1 MTGFT
6 VRLTGGAFFLAL
18 LATAVGALSLSAA
31 APGRTAAAYMAAGV
45 AVAAALLLSLILHEV
60 GHALVARRHGAHTR
74 GSPTR
79 DISVGFFGTSAH
91 GSYDLPGPR
100 GQWRSAAAGPAVS
113 LGLAALAAAAAFG
126 LAALGVDRLA
136 MLVLAAVALINGA
149 LGVISLLPGAGPD
162 GGRIVRALTWA
173 RTGNPAKA
181 DLVAARAAQVT
192 GIALVAGG
200 VTVVAL
206 GHITGLW
213 LALIGFLAFAAAR
226 AQLRRLLVVAA
237 LAGMR
242 VSDIVPVR
250 APVAAAAAPDSTA
263 PDATGPDAT
272 GPDAA
277 ASDTTTPHTA
287 GTASN
292 PPASWQSWQTVES
305 FMAEQG
311 LTGAAPGGMMMQ
323 PAAAVFPLHDF
334 DGRPAGLLTLTQL
347 ATVPPDR
354 REALRLREIATPVEF
369 LVTTTADEPLTGL
382 MDRLSG
388 LPRVPAAVHTA
399 GHALILDAD
408 GRLAGVV
415 TPADL
420 ARAGQVGALRRAAD
434 RAADRSA
441 AAGGSTGLL

>member
-6 VRLTGGAFFLAL
+6 VRLTGGAFFLAI

-31 APGRTAAAYMAAGV
+31 APGRTTAAYLAAGV

-60 GHALVARRHGAHTR
+60 GHAIMARRHGAHTR
-74 GSPTR
+74 DSGTR

-113 LGLAALAAAAAFG
+113 LVLAALAAAGAFG
-126 LAALGVDRLA
+126 LAALGIDRLA

-181 DLVAARAAQVT
+181 DLVAARAGQVT

-200 VTVVAL
+200 IAVVAL

-213 LALIGFLAFAAAR
+213 LALIGFLAFSAAR
-226 AQLRRLLVVAA
+226 AQLRRLLVGAA

-242 VSDIVPVR
+242 VSDIVPIR
-250 APVAAAAAPDSTA
+250 ATTTMTDTPDGTGPGTAAA
-263 PDATGPDAT
+263 
-272 GPDAA
+272 
-277 ASDTTTPHTA
+277 
-287 GTASN
+287 GT

-311 LTGAAPGGMMMQ
+311 LSGGAPGGMMLQ
-323 PAAAVFPLHDF
+323 PAAAVYPLHDF

-347 ATVPPDR
+347 AAVPPER
-354 REALRLREIATPVEF
+354 REALRLRDIATPLEF
-369 LVTTTADEPLTGL
+369 LVTTTADEPLNGL
-382 MDRLSG
+382 MERMSG
-388 LPRVPAAVHTA
+388 WPRVPAAVHTA

-420 ARAGQVGALRRAAD
+420 ARAGQLGALRRAAG
-434 RAADRSA
+434 RSA
-441 AAGGSTGLL
+441 TAAGSHTGLLCRRWPSRSGSGPPPSAA

>member
-6 VRLTGGAFFLAL
+6 VRLTGGAFFLAI

-31 APGRTAAAYMAAGV
+31 APGRTAAAYVAAGV

-60 GHALVARRHGAHTR
+60 GHAIVARRHGAHTR
-74 GSPTR
+74 DSGTR

-113 LGLAALAAAAAFG
+113 LVLAALAAAGAFG
-126 LAALGVDRLA
+126 LAALGIDRLA

-181 DLVAARAAQVT
+181 DLVAARAGQVT

-200 VTVVAL
+200 VAVVAL

-213 LALIGFLAFAAAR
+213 LALIGFLAFSTAR
-226 AQLRRLLVVAA
+226 AQLRRLLVGAA

-250 APVAAAAAPDSTA
+250 AQSPTTADAP
-263 PDATGPDAT
+263 
-272 GPDAA
+272 
-277 ASDTTTPHTA
+277 A
-287 GTASN
+287 GT

-311 LTGAAPGGMMMQ
+311 LSGGAPGGMMLQ
-323 PAAAVFPLHDF
+323 PAAAVYPLHDF

-347 ATVPPDR
+347 ATVPPER
-354 REALRLREIATPVEF
+354 RETLRLRDIATPVEF
-369 LVTTTADEPLTGL
+369 LVTTTADEPLNGL
-382 MDRLSG
+382 LERMSG
-388 LPRVPAAVHTA
+388 WPRVPAAAHTS

-420 ARAGQVGALRRAAD
+420 ARAGQLGALRRAPG
-434 RAADRSA
+434 RSA
-441 AAGGSTGLL
+441 TAAGSRTGLLCRRWPSRSGCGPPPSAA